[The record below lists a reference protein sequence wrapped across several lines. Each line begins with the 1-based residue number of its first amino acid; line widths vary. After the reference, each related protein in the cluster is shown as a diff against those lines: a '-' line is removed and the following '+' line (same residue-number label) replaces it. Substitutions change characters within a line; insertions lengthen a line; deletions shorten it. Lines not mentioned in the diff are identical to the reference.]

1 MDTTQVP
8 GLLASL
14 AQFLPGY
21 NSRPGQQAMAS
32 AVAEAIEDRVN
43 LVVEGGT
50 GIGKS
55 MAYLVPAV
63 LSVVQDGKRVLI
75 ATSHKPLQDQI
86 ARKDLPK
93 VAELFAAKG
102 FRPFTFTTL
111 KGISNYLC
119 WNSADGLRERLIPDQ
134 GALQAV
140 NYALFAGPDFS
151 GDFEEFPFNL
161 APDSRTQ
168 VSADSDDCLGNR
180 CPHRER
186 CFALKARK
194 QAEEADIVVTN
205 HALLSLDIRNEG
217 YVIPGNYGS
226 YIIDEGHNFEENVT
240 RANGLQTTIGGI
252 RRFLNHELVRGT
264 VVANSHRL
272 SEARENLD
280 KLQDEIAAFFTL
292 RRAEN
297 RFAESEDEN
306 RIIIKSEIS
315 SGKVMVESIKEL
327 LALVKAK
334 IPATEEEA
342 ARYQRLLKQGAGL
355 ADRLEKTSANADPN
369 LVYFVERNF
378 FGPTARD
385 QSEPLIRVNGRALNQ
400 SAPAYSL
407 NAMPID
413 ISGYLEKWFKEN
425 QVVVTSAT
433 MSDGQNFDFFTRRV
447 GLEKPATLIVPSP
460 FNYRERVRLFL
471 PKLGTPAPGLNFS
484 QHLAARLVT
493 LLNLTPGRALFLFT
507 SHAVMESV
515 WKQFNGP
522 LAGLIQPARPLFK
535 QGNAQMQRI
544 IGEFQASENGLIL
557 GTRSWWQGVDLP
569 GMRLLVI
576 DKLPFPQLNDPII
589 KARIEE
595 IDKEGGSSFNQ
606 FMLPLAIITF
616 RQGFGRLMRQENDR
630 GVVVVCDERVVQ
642 KNYGRRFIKSL
653 PDVELIGNLEQYR
666 DFLAEEEALEL

>member
-1 MDTTQVP
+1 METNQVP
-8 GLLASL
+8 GLLDSL
-14 AQFLPGY
+14 AQFLSNY
-21 NSRPGQQAMAS
+21 KARPGQQAMAS
-32 AVAEAIEDRVN
+32 AVAEAIEDRKN

-55 MAYLVPAV
+55 MAYLVPAA

-111 KGISNYLC
+111 KGINNYFC
-119 WNSADGLRERLIPDQ
+119 WNSAEGMRDRLAPDP
-134 GALQAV
+134 GALQAI

-161 APDSRTQ
+161 PPDSRSL
-168 VSADSDDCLGNR
+168 VSADSEDCLGTR
-180 CPHRER
+180 CPHRDR
-186 CFALKARK
+186 CFALKARQ
-194 QAEEADIVVTN
+194 QAEQADVVVTN

-217 YVIPGNYGS
+217 YVIPGTYAS

-240 RANGLQTTIGGI
+240 RANGLTATIGGI
-252 RRFLNHELVRGT
+252 RRFLNHELVRGAAVT
-264 VVANSHRL
+264 NTHRL
-272 SEARENLD
+272 VEARDNLD
-280 KLQDEIAAFFTL
+280 KLQDEIASFFTL
-292 RRAEN
+292 RPSEA
-297 RFAESEDEN
+297 EDEN
-306 RIIIKSEIS
+306 RVIVKREIS
-315 SGKVMVESIKEL
+315 SGKTMVESIKEL

-334 IPATEEEA
+334 IATTEEEA
-342 ARYQRLLKQGAGL
+342 ARYQRLIKQGTGL
-355 ADRLEKTSANADPN
+355 AERLEKISANADPN

-378 FGPTARD
+378 YGMASRD
-385 QSEPLIRVNGRALNQ
+385 TPDGREPLIRVNGRALSQ
-400 SAPAYSL
+400 FTPAYSM

-413 ISGYLEKWFKEN
+413 ISGYLHKWFKEN
-425 QVVVTSAT
+425 QVVITSAT

-460 FNYRERVRLFL
+460 FNYKEQVKLFL
-471 PKLGTPAPGLNFS
+471 PRLGTPAPGASYS
-484 QHLAARLVT
+484 QHLASRLVT

-507 SHAVMESV
+507 SHAMMEGV
-515 WKQFNGP
+515 WKQLNGP
-522 LAGLIQPARPLFK
+522 LAAGVQPARPLFK

-544 IGEFQASENGLIL
+544 IADFQASANGLIL

-595 IDKEGGSSFNQ
+595 IDKEGGSSFNE

-616 RQGFGRLMRQENDR
+616 RQGFGRLMRQESDR
-630 GVVVVCDERVVQ
+630 GIVVVCDERVVQ

-653 PDVELIGNLEQYR
+653 PDVELVGNLEQYR
-666 DFLAEEEALEL
+666 EFLSGQQALNL

>member
-1 MDTTQVP
+1 METNQVP

-14 AQFLPGY
+14 AQFLSGY

-32 AVAEAIEDRVN
+32 AVAEAIEDHTN

-93 VAELFAAKG
+93 VAELFASKG
-102 FRPFTFTTL
+102 FRSFTFTTL
-111 KGISNYLC
+111 KGINNYLC
-119 WNSADGLRERLIPDQ
+119 WNSADGIRDRLVPDQ
-134 GALQAV
+134 GALQAI

-161 APDSRTQ
+161 APDSKALI
-168 VSADSDDCLGNR
+168 SADSDDCLGTR
-180 CPHRER
+180 CPHRDR

-194 QAEEADIVVTN
+194 DAEEADIVVTN

-217 YVIPGNYGS
+217 HVLPGTYAS

-240 RANGLQTTIGGI
+240 RANGLQATIGGI
-252 RRFLNHELVRGT
+252 RRFLNHELVRGA
-264 VVANSHRL
+264 VVTNTHRL
-272 SEARENLD
+272 GEARDNLD
-280 KLQDEIAAFFTL
+280 KLQDEIASFFTL
-292 RRAEN
+292 RQTDA
-297 RFAESEDEN
+297 EDEN
-306 RIIIKSEIS
+306 RIIVKREIS
-315 SGKVMVESIKEL
+315 AGKAMVESIKEL

-334 IPATEEEA
+334 IPLTEEEG
-342 ARYQRLLKQGAGL
+342 ARQQRLAKQGNGL
-355 ADRLEKTSANADPN
+355 ADRLEKISANADPN

-378 FGPTARD
+378 YGAASRD
-385 QSEPLIRVNGRALNQ
+385 QNEPLIRVNGRALFQ
-400 SAPAYSL
+400 SAPAFTM

-413 ISGYLEKWFKEN
+413 ISGYLQKWFKEN

-471 PKLGTPAPGLNFS
+471 PRLGTPASGVNFT
-484 QHLAARLVT
+484 QHLASRLMT

-507 SHAVMESV
+507 SHAMMEGV
-515 WKQFNGP
+515 WKQLNGP
-522 LAGLIQPARPLFK
+522 LAEQVQPVRPLFK

-544 IGEFQASENGLIL
+544 IADFQASENGLIL

-595 IDKEGGSSFNQ
+595 IDKEGGSSFNE

-616 RQGFGRLMRQENDR
+616 RQGFGRLMRSENDR
-630 GVVVVCDERVVQ
+630 GIVVVCDERVVQ
-642 KNYGRRFIKSL
+642 KSYGRRFIKSL
-653 PDVELIGNLEQYR
+653 PEVELVGNLEQYR
-666 DFLAEEEALEL
+666 EFLSGHLD

>member
-1 MDTTQVP
+1 METNQVP

-14 AQFLPGY
+14 AQFLSGY

-32 AVAEAIEDRVN
+32 AVAEAIEDHTN

-93 VAELFAAKG
+93 VAELFASKG
-102 FRPFTFTTL
+102 FRSFTFTTL
-111 KGISNYLC
+111 KGINNYLC
-119 WNSADGLRERLIPDQ
+119 WNSADGIRDRLVPDQ
-134 GALQAV
+134 GALQAI

-161 APDSRTQ
+161 APDSKALI
-168 VSADSDDCLGNR
+168 SADSDDCLGTR
-180 CPHRER
+180 CPHRDR

-194 QAEEADIVVTN
+194 DAEEADIVVTN

-217 YVIPGNYGS
+217 HVLPGTYAS

-240 RANGLQTTIGGI
+240 RANGLQATIGGI
-252 RRFLNHELVRGT
+252 RRFLNHELVRGA
-264 VVANSHRL
+264 VVTNTHRL
-272 SEARENLD
+272 GEARDNLD
-280 KLQDEIAAFFTL
+280 KLQDEIASFFTL
-292 RRAEN
+292 RQTDA
-297 RFAESEDEN
+297 EDEN
-306 RIIIKSEIS
+306 RIIVKREIS
-315 SGKVMVESIKEL
+315 AGKVMVESIKEL

-334 IPATEEEA
+334 IPLTEEEG
-342 ARYQRLLKQGAGL
+342 ARQQRLAKQGNGL
-355 ADRLEKTSANADPN
+355 ADRLEKISANADPN

-378 FGPTARD
+378 YGAASRD
-385 QSEPLIRVNGRALNQ
+385 QNEPLIRVNGRALFQ
-400 SAPAYSL
+400 SAPAFTM

-413 ISGYLEKWFKEN
+413 ISGYLQKWFKEN

-471 PKLGTPAPGLNFS
+471 PRLGTPASGVNFT
-484 QHLAARLVT
+484 QHLASRLMT

-507 SHAVMESV
+507 SHAMMEGV
-515 WKQFNGP
+515 WKQLNGP
-522 LAGLIQPARPLFK
+522 LAEQVQPVRPLFK

-544 IGEFQASENGLIL
+544 IADFQASENGLIL

-595 IDKEGGSSFNQ
+595 IDKEGGSSFNE

-616 RQGFGRLMRQENDR
+616 RQGFGRLMRSENDR
-630 GVVVVCDERVVQ
+630 GIVVVCDERVVQ
-642 KNYGRRFIKSL
+642 KSYGRRFIKSL
-653 PDVELIGNLEQYR
+653 PEVELVGNLEQYR
-666 DFLAEEEALEL
+666 EFLSGHLD

>member
-1 MDTTQVP
+1 MDTNQVP
-8 GLLASL
+8 GLLDSL
-14 AQFLPGY
+14 GQFLSNY
-21 NSRPGQQAMAS
+21 NPRPGQQKMAS
-32 AVAEAIEDRVN
+32 AVAEAIEERTN

-55 MAYLVPAV
+55 MAYLVPAA

-93 VAELFAAKG
+93 VAELFRAKG

-119 WNSADGLRERLIPDQ
+119 WNSAEGMRERLVPDP
-134 GALQAV
+134 GAIQAI

-161 APDSRTQ
+161 PPDSRAL
-168 VSADSDDCLGNR
+168 VSADSDDCLGTR
-180 CPHRER
+180 CPHRDR
-186 CFALKARK
+186 CFALKARQ
-194 QAEEADIVVTN
+194 QAEQADVVVTN

-217 YVIPGNYGS
+217 YVIPGTYAS

-240 RANGLQTTIGGI
+240 RANGLTATIGGI
-252 RRFLNHELVRGT
+252 RRFLNHELVRGAAGT
-264 VVANSHRL
+264 NTHRL
-272 SEARENLD
+272 SEARENLE
-280 KLQDEIAAFFTL
+280 KLQDEIASFFTA
-292 RRAEN
+292 RSGDA
-297 RFAESEDEN
+297 EDEN
-306 RIIIKSEIS
+306 RVIVKREIS
-315 SGKVMVESIKEL
+315 SGKVMVESIKDL
-327 LALVKAK
+327 LALVKSK
-334 IPATEEEA
+334 IATTEEEQ
-342 ARYQRLLKQGAGL
+342 ARYQRVIKQGGGL
-355 ADRLEKTSANADPN
+355 AERLEKISANADPN
-369 LVYFVERNF
+369 LVYFVERNYY
-378 FGPTARD
+378 GLSR
-385 QSEPLIRVNGRALNQ
+385 EPGDPIIKVNGRALSQ
-400 SAPAYSL
+400 LTPSYSM

-413 ISGYLEKWFKEN
+413 ISGYLYKWFREN

-447 GLEKPATLIVPSP
+447 GLDKPATLIVPTP
-460 FNYRERVRLFL
+460 FTYRERVKLFL
-471 PKLGTPAPGLNFS
+471 PRLGTPAPGANYS
-484 QHLAARLVT
+484 QHLASRLAV
-493 LLNLTPGRALFLFT
+493 LLNATPGRALFLFT
-507 SHAVMESV
+507 SHAMMEGV
-515 WKQFNGP
+515 WRQLNGP
-522 LAGLIQPARPLFK
+522 LAENLQPARPLFK

-544 IGEFQASENGLIL
+544 IADFQASPNGLIL

-595 IDKEGGSSFNQ
+595 IDKEGGSSFNE

-616 RQGFGRLMRQENDR
+616 RQGFGRLMRQESDR
-630 GVVVVCDERVVQ
+630 GVVVVCDERIVQ

-653 PDVELIGNLEQYR
+653 PEVELLGNLEQYR
-666 DFLAEEEALEL
+666 EFLSGQQALNL